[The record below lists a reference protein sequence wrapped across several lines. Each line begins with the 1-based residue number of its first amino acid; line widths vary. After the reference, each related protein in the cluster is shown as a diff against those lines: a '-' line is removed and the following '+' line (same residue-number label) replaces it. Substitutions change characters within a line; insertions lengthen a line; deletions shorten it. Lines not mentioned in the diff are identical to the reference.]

1 MKPKQPPKGGYEHI
15 VLPPPESVP
24 FETYDDLPEPDWD
37 GDPEPGLEYG
47 EDYGTCDAPGC
58 MVMYAPSNGTD
69 HCGEE
74 GMCWAHCSDVKGH
87 APKFII
93 EDAIKELTDVAE
105 SVGVEV
111 PEFASPYMP
120 NNPMLIGD
128 ALISKVGPPPSEL
141 IKYVSNAINNNAPQ
155 DVYEYSQGLLD
166 QALGAATPADRIA
179 LFVSGIEA
187 IARGEHAQVV
197 AFSEGRSLAKH
208 MADYGGN
215 ECGVCENLRK
225 YSENALDLLKPIAVQ
240 QMQEQEEAKQ
250 ELEYVSL
257 GVCVDCGKPSVR
269 RYSLEEGK
277 GYMCA
282 RCAGPYLLMDDGAPG
297 DPWPEQEKE
306 G

>member
-1 MKPKQPPKGGYEHI
+1 MKPKKKPPVSE
-15 VLPPPESVP
+15 PEAVP

-58 MVMYAPSNGTD
+58 MVMYAPSSGTD

-74 GMCWAHCSDVKGH
+74 GMCWSHCSDVKGH

-93 EDAIKELTDVAE
+93 EDAIKELVEVAE
-105 SVGVEV
+105 SKGVPTFESK
-111 PEFASPYMP
+111 FASPYVP
-120 NNPMLIGD
+120 NNPILIGD
-128 ALISKVGPPPSEL
+128 ALISKVGPQPTEL

-166 QALGAATPADRIA
+166 QALGAATSADRIA

-208 MADYGGN
+208 MADFQGN
-215 ECGVCENLRK
+215 ECGVCENLK
-225 YSENALDLLKPIAVQ
+225 MYSQNALELLKPMAVKQ
-240 QMQEQEEAKQ
+240 AEQEQEAKQ
-250 ELEYVSL
+250 EIMYAAL
-257 GVCVDCGKPSVR
+257 GVCVDCGKPSER

-297 DPWPEQEKE
+297 DPWPEKE